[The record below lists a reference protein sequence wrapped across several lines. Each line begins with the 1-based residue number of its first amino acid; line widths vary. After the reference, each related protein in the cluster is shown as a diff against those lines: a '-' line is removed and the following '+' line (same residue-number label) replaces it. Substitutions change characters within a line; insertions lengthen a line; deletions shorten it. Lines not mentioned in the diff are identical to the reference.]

1 MSSVFSSSNHI
12 FVAQTSQPYA
22 TMDYSQN
29 GVASGDVRYDG
40 YNHMQVWDGCSWNA
54 LPKYDLFMSSEAEDA
69 ITWAIQKMNEE
80 KELQTMID
88 EYPALKD
95 AKQNFDAMVA
105 LLKDY
110 SKKEKA

>member
-12 FVAQTSQPYA
+12 FVAPTSQPYA

-29 GVASGDVRYDG
+29 GVARGDVRYDG
-40 YNHMQVWDGCSWNA
+40 YNHMQVWDGSSWNA
-54 LPKYDLFMSSEAEDA
+54 LPKYNLFMTPAAEDA

-80 KELQTMID
+80 KELQTMMD

-110 SKKEKA
+110 NKEKTE

>member
-1 MSSVFSSSNHI
+1 
-12 FVAQTSQPYA
+12 
-22 TMDYSQN
+22 MDYSQN
-29 GVASGDVRYDG
+29 GVAMGEVRYDG
-40 YNHMQVWDGCSWNA
+40 YNHMQVWDGSSWNA
-54 LPKYDLFMSSEAEDA
+54 LPRYNLFMMTEAEDA

-80 KELQTMID
+80 KELQTMMD

-110 SKKEKA
+110 SKKEKAL